1 MITVKRFVEWDQL
14 EVRVNGDKLNAFE
27 QQFRVDPIERLELRF
42 ENGLMRVVGSIRKF
56 ISVPFEVQIRE
67 IIAGARKVRV
77 PLHGASAFGAIPIP
91 KFLFTIVS
99 GKLPAEFVGYEE
111 PATLVFTLDRFLPN
125 FVDADLQSVWIIDG
139 GLAVTL
145 GRGGAD
151 LPAGPE
157 ESHGTVSNGRNPDQ
171 QR

>member
-1 MITVKRFVEWDQL
+1 MRRFVEWDQL
-14 EVRVNGDKLNAFE
+14 EVRIDGEKLNAFA

-42 ENGLMRVVGSIRKF
+42 ENGLMRVTGSIHKF

-67 IIAGARKVRV
+67 ILAGSRRVRV
-77 PLHGASAFGAIPIP
+77 PLAGASAFGGIPIP
-91 KFLFTIVS
+91 KFLFTVMRS
-99 GKLPAEFVGYEE
+99 RLPAQFVEYEE

-125 FVDADLQSVWIIDG
+125 FVDAEIQRVWIIDG

-151 LPAGPE
+151 LPAATE
-157 ESHGTVSNGRNPDQ
+157 EPHGGADTN
-171 QR
+171 QRSPAERA